1 MTPKR
6 RWAQFRTSFQFKLL
20 FIFTLLTFLISC
32 LLSTLYIISET
43 GKTRQHASEKLR
55 LRAESLAGSIRLPLY
70 AENRDMLRLLAEQ
83 AAREPEILAVVIS
96 ATDGRILA
104 DVRVPGYLPD
114 PAESPDIIKVTAE
127 VRTNPLAESVD
138 SAINGAGNTTSPT
151 LLGSV
156 RLERGTADLSRAV
169 RQVVAFSIS
178 SAFAFWMAVSLFC
191 LLILNRLTRSFNAL
205 VAGIEAFHDG
215 DFSHRITIESADEP
229 GRVASAVNNLA
240 VTLQQRE
247 AENSRLLDEQHEFER
262 QLLHAQK
269 LESMGVMAGGI
280 AHDFNNLLQ
289 AILGNMELADRELSP
304 DSRSRKYVGRAIE
317 SAQQAAHLTDLM
329 LTYVGKGY
337 VAKKTLDLN
346 NLVRNNADMLKTAAT
361 ASVSIK
367 LNLSE
372 ELLVILANEAQIQ
385 QVVMNLITNAA
396 ESIEKQPGLIR
407 LTTGIR
413 ECEPDCLTASLLEEK
428 PPAGCYAFLEVQ
440 DNGCGMS
447 DETKSRLFD
456 PFFTTKFTGRGLGM
470 SAVMGII
477 KSHGGALFLESEV
490 GRGSTF
496 RVLFPL
502 TEGAESEKSKSL
514 PHPHP
519 NLPLEGEGTNTKLH
533 SKDVSSPNAS
543 IGDPAL
549 KPGFPITSSG
559 MTNNLLNTACYEIDT
574 SPERPLSG
582 LVLVVDDEKAVMK
595 VCVTIVKNCGFT
607 VITAV
612 DGSEAVAKFREHAD
626 EIVIVLMDLTMPNTD
641 GLTAMNEIHAIKPDA
656 RVIIASGFNEE
667 DMNLNITNLPPS
679 GFIRKPYSMKALEA
693 ELRRVMQESSTA

>member
-413 ECEPDCLTASLLEEK
+413 QCEPDCLNASLLEEK

-470 SAVMGII
+470 SAVMGIV

-502 TEGAESEKSKSL
+502 AEGAKVSHHLPHPL

-519 NLPLEGEGTNTKLH
+519 NLPFMPQRVLEGEGT
-533 SKDVSSPNAS
+533 
-543 IGDPAL
+543 
-549 KPGFPITSSG
+549 KPENIQKI
-559 MTNNLLNTACYEIDT
+559 A
-574 SPERPLSG
+574 LSG
-582 LVLVVDDEKAVMK
+582 LVLVADDEKAVMK

-607 VITAV
+607 VITAG
-612 DGSEAVAKFREHAD
+612 DGGEAVAKFREHAD